1 MSFEIIHTP
10 GHTLG
15 GCCLRLLVGDGPDH
29 LFAGDTLFQ
38 GSIGRTDLPHSGGDM
53 DLLLRMIRER
63 LWPLPND
70 TIVHP
75 GHGPMTTIGD
85 EKKYNP
91 FLSDGHR
98 GRGAWL

>member
-1 MSFEIIHTP
+1 MEFEILHTP

-15 GCCLRLLVGDGPDH
+15 GCCLRLIVNDGPDH

-38 GSIGRTDLPHSGGDM
+38 GSIGRTDLPNSGGDL

-63 LWPLPND
+63 LWPLDED
-70 TIVHP
+70 TVVHP
-75 GHGPMTTIGD
+75 GHGPLTTIGH
-85 EKKYNP
+85 EKQTNP
-91 FLSDGHR
+91 FLNDGYR